1 MVAYR
6 MKHNAVQMPVIKP
19 VLIVYIIRTLTIV
32 SVFRKPV
39 RFFAS
44 IMHKDDA
51 IRASATTAL
60 AKAKYSKYDILAKL
74 ANVLRRMAKLVKLI
88 PNPNTTSD
96 AIVITRASRM
106 FPPLN
111 FQTR

>member
-74 ANVLRRMAKLVKLI
+74 ANVLRRMVATPDKAHTDTEPKHDQRCDS
-88 PNPNTTSD
+88 NHKS
-96 AIVITRASRM
+96 
-106 FPPLN
+106 
-111 FQTR
+111 